1 MLKASEK
8 YLKPLDFL
16 FILRPTLFFP
26 IWIITLAGYS
36 AYFTVNGTVVWW
48 KTIID
53 WHIFFNFCILTLAAG
68 ATFIFNQLQ
77 DIGTDK
83 DNNKLF
89 LISEKY
95 VHPDLAKK
103 IALVLS
109 GISLLVFLI
118 QGLNLFFALLMFLIV
133 WGYLYNYPPFAW
145 KDRAIMGI
153 LANLMG
159 GMFLFLIGWLMAG
172 DFQSMVFIQMIPY
185 LLAWSAVALL
195 TTIPDQKGDAK
206 HDKNT
211 FAVKY
216 GEKLTIWLAAGWVI
230 IGFIIGMKNGDPI
243 ITHPT
248 MLSLPLFIIMAFTL
262 KKEWVLRSIRFPLL
276 FLAIILCAQF
286 PYFFLVILINYYVA
300 KFYYINRF
308 NLDYP
313 TFKVDEE

>member
-1 MLKASEK
+1 MIKISEK

-36 AYFTVNGTVVWW
+36 VFFTVNGTVVWW
-48 KTIID
+48 KTSID
-53 WHIFFNFCILTLAAG
+53 WRIFMNFVILTLAVG

-77 DIGTDK
+77 DIETDK
-83 DNNKLF
+83 DNKKLF
-89 LISEKY
+89 LISEKH
-95 VHPDLAKK
+95 VRPELAKN

-118 QGLNLFFALLMFLIV
+118 QGLQLFLALLMFLLV
-133 WGYLYNYPPFAW
+133 WGYLYNYRPFAW
-145 KDRAIMGI
+145 KDRAVMGI
-153 LANLMG
+153 IANLLG
-159 GMFLFLIGWLMAG
+159 GVFLFLIGWLMAG
-172 DFQSMVFIQMIPY
+172 DYQPQVFIRMIPY
-185 LLAWSAVALL
+185 ILAWGAVALL

-211 FAVKY
+211 FAVKF
-216 GEKLTIWLAAGWVI
+216 GEKVTIWLAASLVI
-230 IGFIIGMKNGDPI
+230 IGFIIGMKLNDPI

-248 MLSLPLFIIMAFTL
+248 MLSMPLFIIMAFTL
-262 KKEWVLRSIRFPLL
+262 NKDWVLRSIRFPLL

-286 PYFFLVILINYYVA
+286 PYFFLVILINFYFA

-313 TFKVDEE
+313 TFKVEE